1 MLRRIV
7 ARSLLFVIPV
17 TVWTADGAAQTREM
31 KNPLEGQRKAIDQ
44 GEFVYKRRCS
54 NCHGLDARGYR
65 APDLTAGQFV
75 NGTSDAQLYRV
86 ITRGIPTT
94 EMSGTNMNEDEV
106 WALISYIRTI
116 MKQGAGYIAKREN
129 EPSVY
134 ELDSKAVEELQ
145 KTAYQVKEFQPPKPE
160 TKKK

>member
-1 MLRRIV
+1 MLRKIV

-31 KNPLEGQRKAIDQ
+31 KNPVEGQRKAIDQ

-75 NGTSDAQLYRV
+75 NVTSDAQLYRV
-86 ITRGIPTT
+86 ITRGIPKSATP
-94 EMSGTNMNEDEV
+94 GTKLKQDNVTALVSFTPSIMNMVD
-106 WALISYIRTI
+106 
-116 MKQGAGYIAKREN
+116 
-129 EPSVY
+129 
-134 ELDSKAVEELQ
+134 
-145 KTAYQVKEFQPPKPE
+145 
-160 TKKK
+160 

>member
-65 APDLTAGQFV
+65 APDLTAGEIV
-75 NGTSDAQLYRV
+75 DGTSGDQTYRG

-94 EMSGTNMNEDEV
+94 GKSRNNMNENDDWV
-106 WALISYIRTI
+106 
-116 MKQGAGYIAKREN
+116 Q
-129 EPSVY
+129 
-134 ELDSKAVEELQ
+134 Q
-145 KTAYQVKEFQPPKPE
+145 F
-160 TKKK
+160 

>member
-7 ARSLLFVIPV
+7 ARSLLLVIPA
-17 TVWTADGAAQTREM
+17 TVWSVHGAAQAREM

-44 GEFVYKRRCS
+44 GDFTYKRRCS

-65 APDLTAGQFV
+65 APDLTTGQFV

-86 ITRGIPTT
+86 ITRGVPGS

-106 WALISYIRTI
+106 WALISYLRTLELPAA
-116 MKQGAGYIAKREN
+116 KEDTRGDAQAGQAIY
-129 EPSVY
+129 S
-134 ELDSKAVEELQ
+134 
-145 KTAYQVKEFQPPKPE
+145 
-160 TKKK
+160 

>member
-65 APDLTAGQFV
+65 APDLTAGAFV
-75 NGTSDAQLYRV
+75 NGANDGQIFRV
-86 ITRGIPTT
+86 IPPGHPHTGKFR
-94 EMSGTNMNEDEV
+94 TNMKEDQD
-106 WALISYIRTI
+106 L
-116 MKQGAGYIAKREN
+116 G
-129 EPSVY
+129 P
-134 ELDSKAVEELQ
+134 D
-145 KTAYQVKEFQPPKPE
+145 
-160 TKKK
+160 

>member
-65 APDLTAGQFV
+65 ATDLTAGQFV
-75 NGTSDAQLYRV
+75 NGTSDARL
-86 ITRGIPTT
+86 GKGCALDIP
-94 EMSGTNMNEDEV
+94 
-106 WALISYIRTI
+106 A
-116 MKQGAGYIAKREN
+116 
-129 EPSVY
+129 
-134 ELDSKAVEELQ
+134 
-145 KTAYQVKEFQPPKPE
+145 
-160 TKKK
+160 

>member
-65 APDLTAGQFV
+65 APDLTAGAFV
-75 NGTSDAQLYRV
+75 NGTSDAQLYSR
-86 ITRGIPTT
+86 ITRGISTD
-94 EMSGTNMNEDEV
+94 EMAGSNINEDECC
-106 WALISYIRTI
+106 ALIC
-116 MKQGAGYIAKREN
+116 
-129 EPSVY
+129 
-134 ELDSKAVEELQ
+134 
-145 KTAYQVKEFQPPKPE
+145 
-160 TKKK
+160 

>member
-65 APDLTAGQFV
+65 APDLTSGQFS
-75 NGTSDAQLYRV
+75 NGTGDAQLYRV
-86 ITRGIPTT
+86 ITRGIPAT
-94 EMSGTNMNEDEV
+94 EMPGNNMNEDEV
-106 WALISYIRTI
+106 WALISYLRTVVVSGTNATARGNAES
-116 MKQGAGYIAKREN
+116 GAAIYSGKGGCARCHMVN
-129 EPSVY
+129 GNGGRLGPDLSR
-134 ELDSKAVEELQ
+134 
-145 KTAYQVKEFQPPKPE
+145 
-160 TKKK
+160 